1 MHSISHTHIV
11 NRERVQPSHANNY
24 ESAHGGIVMK
34 WMDEIGAMAA
44 MRAARE
50 SCVTAQMSR
59 VDFERPIPIGDN
71 ALVDAYAY
79 ETGRTSVKVRIQV
92 EREHPT
98 PARRSR
104 RPAPT
109 PPSSPSRT
117 ANPRRYPTSRSR
129 PRSANGCGRPRWPT
143 NPTGSDRRP
152 AGTVILV
159 DSISGV

>member
-1 MHSISHTHIV
+1 MPSISHTHIV

-44 MRAARE
+44 MRAVRE

-71 ALVDAYAY
+71 VLVDAYAY

-92 EREHPT
+92 EREHPHT
-98 PARRSR
+98 GETEPTTSAY
-104 RPAPT
+104 ATFVAIKDGKPT
-109 PPSSPSRT
+109 PVP
-117 ANPRRYPTSRSR
+117 
-129 PRSANGCGRPRWPT
+129 
-143 NPTGSDRRP
+143 DL
-152 AGTVILV
+152 TVETDECQRLREMAL
-159 DSISGV
+159 DDEPDEQ